1 MPFEYCS
8 SLTFHSTSRSA
19 RSLFVLEFC
28 GILEFEM
35 LQTHI
40 FYSVLKMDFL
50 NWMLCLQKVDNTSFK
65 WEGHL
70 IFLHFSQ
77 MINSINNFKVFS
89 TFALHVLGYY
99 APKVVFLW
107 KCAWH
112 NYILLNLLL
121 LVFFIFHGIFI
132 WKHNILSNCEMSCIF
147 SKLEKENYKC
157 VPCIKGPYFH
167 AVPCKIEEK
176 STVVPY
182 CLRWLW
188 GSHEIVIWNTFVI

>member
-77 MINSINNFKVFS
+77 MINSIKQLQSLQYICTACTWLLCPQSCVLMKMCLTQLYSLKFTSFSFFYFSWDIYMETQYIIELWNVMYFLKVRKRKLQMC
-89 TFALHVLGYY
+89 ALH
-99 APKVVFLW
+99 
-107 KCAWH
+107 
-112 NYILLNLLL
+112 
-121 LVFFIFHGIFI
+121 
-132 WKHNILSNCEMSCIF
+132 
-147 SKLEKENYKC
+147 
-157 VPCIKGPYFH
+157 
-167 AVPCKIEEK
+167 
-176 STVVPY
+176 
-182 CLRWLW
+182 
-188 GSHEIVIWNTFVI
+188 